1 MPPRGPRVAEG
12 LTPADLIVLAQLAET
27 PTHGYDLVGQLSRR
41 QGADPAKVS
50 RAQIYYSLKKL
61 LGLGFILVAK
71 DSGTSAGPERERYR
85 LSAAGRRAMI
95 AALSQPEWARQ
106 RPPIP
111 FHVWLQLVGQA
122 EPVDRA
128 AVLRERRAFLDEQ
141 IEQQTRNL
149 EALRREP
156 GDGQAVTIAIVSH
169 AIEVCRLEREL
180 LDAVEPMLR

>member
-1 MPPRGPRVAEG
+1 MSPRRRRVAEG
-12 LTPADLIVLAQLAET
+12 LTPPDLIVLAQLAER
-27 PTHGYDLVGQLSRR
+27 PTHGYDLVSHLSRR
-41 QGADPAKVS
+41 QGGDPAKVS

-61 LGLGFILVAK
+61 LGLGFILTVK
-71 DSGTSAGPERERYR
+71 DSGPPAGPERERYR
-85 LSAAGRRAMI
+85 LSAAGQRAMV

-122 EPVDRA
+122 APVDRA

-141 IEQQTRNL
+141 IEQETRTL

-156 GDGQAVTIAIVSH
+156 GGGQAVTIAIVSH